1 MRENWAKLCNMR
13 EIGWKITHLKIVEEE
28 SKIFFIIEFQVQSK
42 TGRFSSGI
50 IGELNRLQI
59 F

>member
-1 MRENWAKLCNMR
+1 MQYARNRLENYPSENC
-13 EIGWKITHLKIVEEE
+13 EEE